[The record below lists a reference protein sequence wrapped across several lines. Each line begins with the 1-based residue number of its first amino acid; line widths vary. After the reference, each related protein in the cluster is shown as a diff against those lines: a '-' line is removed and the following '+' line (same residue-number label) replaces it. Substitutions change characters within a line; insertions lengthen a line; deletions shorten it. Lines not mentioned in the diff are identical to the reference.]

1 MTPCC
6 AGHPLARGGVD
17 SVAEV
22 FGGRSVDVMM
32 DALFIGIDG
41 GGTHCRAR
49 IRDRDGR
56 LIGEGR
62 GGPANVR
69 LGPERVMAS
78 ILAAARDAAKAGNLS
93 EDAFPHMHAGL
104 GLAGAAQSKP
114 LAELKARPHP
124 FASVS
129 VDTDAYAAWLG
140 ATQGAEGAILILG
153 TGSCGFTVV
162 RGVRHSVG
170 GYGSIVSDGGS
181 GAVIGREGIRR
192 AVLAF
197 DELGPRSALT
207 DALLGAYGNSAEAVV
222 DWADAATPGDFAAH
236 TPTILA
242 HALSGDPVATAIV
255 TAAAHDADAL
265 ITRLVA
271 LGAPT
276 VALLGG
282 LAGPMMP
289 WLSPLSRHH
298 IVAPIT
304 DAIDGAILMARQ
316 HAQPLGDVAPLQ
328 DDLSPGTRP

>member
-1 MTPCC
+1 MT
-6 AGHPLARGGVD
+6 
-17 SVAEV
+17 
-22 FGGRSVDVMM
+22 
-32 DALFIGIDG
+32 DALFIGVDG

-49 IRDRDGR
+49 IRDAKGQ

-69 LGPERVMAS
+69 LGPDRVMAS
-78 ILAAARDAAKAGNLS
+78 ILDAAREAARAGGLPD
-93 EDAFPHMHAGL
+93 DAFPRMHAGL

-114 LAELKARPHP
+114 LALLKALPHP

-129 VDTDAYAAWLG
+129 VDTDAYVAWLG
-140 ATQGAEGAILILG
+140 ATHGADGAILILG
-153 TGSCGFTVV
+153 TGSCGFAVV

-197 DELGPRSALT
+197 DQLGPRSALT
-207 DALLGAYGNSAEAVV
+207 DELLGAFGNSAEAIV
-222 DWADAATPGDFAAH
+222 DWADAATPGDFASH
-236 TPTILA
+236 TPTIIA
-242 HALSGDPVATAIV
+242 HASAGDPVASAIV
-255 TAAAHDADAL
+255 TAAAGDADAL
-265 ITRLVA
+265 IARLVA
-271 LGAPT
+271 LRAPT

-282 LAGPMMP
+282 LAGPLLP
-289 WLSPLSRHH
+289 WLSPQSRHH
-298 IVAPIT
+298 VVTPIA

-316 HAQPLGDVAPLQ
+316 HARPSWDGAALQ

>member
-1 MTPCC
+1 MT
-6 AGHPLARGGVD
+6 
-17 SVAEV
+17 
-22 FGGRSVDVMM
+22 

-49 IRDRDGR
+49 IRDADGR

-78 ILAAARDAAKAGNLS
+78 ILAAAREAAKAGSLA
-93 EDAFPHMHAGL
+93 EDAFHRMHAGL

-114 LAELKARPHP
+114 LALFQAVPHP

-129 VDTDAYAAWLG
+129 IDTDAYAAWLG
-140 ATQGAEGAILILG
+140 ATQGADGAILILG

-162 RGVRHSVG
+162 RGIRHSIG
-170 GYGSIVSDGGS
+170 GYGFIVSDGGS
-181 GAVIGREGIRR
+181 GAVIGREGLRR

-207 DALLGAYGNSAEAVV
+207 DELLGAFGNSAEAVV
-222 DWADAATPGDFAAH
+222 DWADAATPGEFAGY

-242 HALSGDPVATAIV
+242 HASSGDPVATAIV
-255 TAAAHDADAL
+255 TAAASDADAL
-265 ITRLVA
+265 IARLVT

-282 LAGPMMP
+282 LAGPLIP
-289 WLSPLSRHH
+289 WLSPQSRHH

-316 HAQPLGDVAPLQ
+316 HALPPRDGMPLQ
-328 DDLSPGTRP
+328 DDFLSGTRP